1 MKWLKY
7 SGIFI
12 TIVVNPFHWRLGLDY
27 GKDELCGPQSWTGK
41 LNLLFLGVHVVFDD
55 GDW

>member
-7 SGIFI
+7 SGVFL
-12 TIVVNPFHWRLGLDY
+12 TLAVNPFHWRIGLDW
-27 GKDELCGPQSWTGK
+27 GKDELNGWTLK
-41 LNLLFLGVHVVFDD
+41 LNFLPLGVHVVIDN